1 MQNDWENVVKQL
13 EDLLR
18 KMGWSEVK
26 MCEEMWRF
34 VGVDVDEFRMHGIEP
49 CAWLEGLESL
59 RDLRR
64 PYWFGFAMG
73 RLVIKK
79 LDDKIRLEL
88 DTKDSID
95 AVFYPTL
102 LKTVKMPRL
111 DITQGR
117 ETPAEKPTP
126 ESITL
131 SYHIDLGI
139 NEWPWP
145 IELSAGELER
155 ILDGFGDGELAEFV
169 AGAID
174 GGGAVW
180 YKRTA
185 YVGIMACKDC
195 PKRFIL
201 DVLKRVITE
210 RFGIT
215 GTIKSRRTKDAL
227 VFRGKNAIKLLGR
240 VVEHL
245 HHPLRRLRAELI
257 LAYYSTQH
265 QGE

>member
-1 MQNDWENVVKQL
+1 MQDDWENIVRQL

-18 KMGWSEVK
+18 RLGWSEVR
-26 MCEEMWRF
+26 MCEEIWRF

-102 LKTVKMPRL
+102 LKTVKTPRL
-111 DITQGR
+111 DIVRKGEAPT
-117 ETPAEKPTP
+117 EKPTP

-131 SYHIDLGI
+131 SYYIDLGP

-155 ILDGFGDGELAEFV
+155 VLDGFGDGELAEFV

-227 VFRGKNAIKLLGR
+227 VFRSKNAIKLLGR

-245 HHPLRRLRAELI
+245 HHPHKRLRAELI